1 MYLAFG
7 LALLLVYLVLA
18 GQYESWSMP
27 FAVMLAVPLS
37 LVGPVLVMTALK
49 SIGFS
54 NSLYVQ
60 IGLLLV
66 MALSAKNAILIVE
79 IAREGLERG
88 LSASEA
94 AIEGARTRFRAIL
107 MTSFAFILG
116 VAPLVVATGAAANAR
131 RAIGMTA
138 FSGMLASTCL
148 AVVFVPA
155 FFVAIQSLGRKPEEP
170 KPAAD

>member
-1 MYLAFG
+1 
-7 LALLLVYLVLA
+7 
-18 GQYESWSMP
+18 
-27 FAVMLAVPLS
+27 MLAVPLS
-37 LVGPVLVMTALK
+37 LVGPVLVISALK
-49 SIGFS
+49 GAGFS

-79 IAREGLERG
+79 VAREALERG
-88 LSASEA
+88 LSPAEA
-94 AIEGARTRFRAIL
+94 ALEGARTRFRAIL

-116 VAPLVVATGAAANAR
+116 VAPLVVATGAAQNAR

-138 FSGMLASTCL
+138 FSGMLASSCL

-155 FFVAIQSLGRKPEEP
+155 FFVVIQRLSAHRKPDAPPPDSAEP
-170 KPAAD
+170 KPDPGPTEGSSG